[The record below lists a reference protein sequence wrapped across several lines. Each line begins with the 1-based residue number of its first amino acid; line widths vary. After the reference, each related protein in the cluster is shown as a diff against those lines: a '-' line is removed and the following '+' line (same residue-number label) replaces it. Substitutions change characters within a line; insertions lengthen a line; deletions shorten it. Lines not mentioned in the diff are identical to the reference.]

1 MLRIEKFI
9 ADQQRLQEI
18 GGLFEI
24 CGWQHHVLNQ
34 SFDRRLHLIENRC
47 VHLHIPAQAPQVHEL
62 RVGEA
67 TSCQSGLIEESCAR
81 PVPILRLFTA
91 AGSLKYSWHGRY

>member
-9 ADQQRLQEI
+9 ADQQCLQEI

-24 CGWQHHVLNQ
+24 CSWQHHVLNQ
-34 SFDRRLHLIENRC
+34 RFDRCLHLIENRF
-47 VHLHIPAQAPQVHEL
+47 VHLHISAQAPQVHEL

-67 TSCQSGLIEESCAR
+67 TTCQNGLIEECCAR
-81 PVPILRLFTA
+81 PVPILRLITA
-91 AGSLKYSWHGRY
+91 ARSLKYSWHDR